1 MTIEETNRAM
11 LVYTAMHELQRAL
24 LVGGPALREREKE
37 LIEAVSVWLDG
48 MRREDAAEETPDRK
62 EGETMTQKERYR
74 RAREAM
80 RMALRH
86 IDAKEPDVEDCLREV
101 VDAVSAE
108 LPKIEGV
115 AETEEKK
122 GWTEVTQ
129 EKYKKVAAAMRTALV
144 SIFGNYADV
153 EDRLRTA
160 DVEIQSVLLN
170 ERICAQPASYPIE
183 GIAVE
188 AEKLETEDEPDEGEA
203 EKLETENEP
212 DEGEAKKLTR
222 AAVLEKARA
231 CVCGERE
238 QDYGSPEDSFG
249 CIAELWEA
257 YLRAACIAPDSVVRV
272 TPADVAMLMALLKIA
287 RVGTSCVGGTAD
299 SFVDLAGYAACG
311 AECADVEASSDDA

>member
-1 MTIEETNRAM
+1 MTIEEAIRVMPIFAASRK
-11 LVYTAMHELQRAL
+11 VERAL
-24 LVGGPALREREKE
+24 ALGDPKLNEYEKE
-37 LIEAVSVWLDG
+37 LREAVGVYLDG
-48 MRREDAAEETPDRK
+48 RRREDAAQETPDRK
-62 EGETMTQKERYR
+62 EGETMTQKEKYR
-74 RAREAM
+74 RTREAM

-86 IDAKEPDVEDCLREV
+86 IDAAAPDIEDCLREV

-108 LPKIEGV
+108 LPKIKGA
-115 AETEEKK
+115 AETADKK
-122 GWTEVTQ
+122 GWTEMTQ

-160 DVEIQSVLLN
+160 DVEIQPVLLN
-170 ERICAQPASYPIE
+170 ERICARPASYPIE

-188 AEKLETEDEPDEGEA
+188 AEKLETENEPDEG
-203 EKLETENEP
+203 
-212 DEGEAKKLTR
+212 EGEAKKLTR

-238 QDYGSPEDSFG
+238 EDYGSPEDSFG

-257 YLRAACIAPDSVVRV
+257 YLRAACVSPNAIITV

-311 AECADVEASSDDA
+311 AECAEVTV

>member
-1 MTIEETNRAM
+1 MTIEEMNRAM

-24 LVGGPALREREKE
+24 LLGGSALREREKE

-48 MRREDAAEETPDRK
+48 RRREDAAEETPDRK

-74 RAREAM
+74 RIREAM
-80 RMALRH
+80 RMTLRH
-86 IDAKEPDVEDCLREV
+86 IDAAAPDIEDCLREV

-108 LPKIEGV
+108 LPKIKGA
-115 AETEEKK
+115 AETADKK

-170 ERICAQPASYPIE
+170 ERICARPASYPIE
-183 GIAVE
+183 DIAV
-188 AEKLETEDEPDEGEA
+188 EA

-212 DEGEAKKLTR
+212 DEGEGEAKKLTR

-238 QDYGSPEDSFG
+238 EDYGSPEDSFG

-272 TPADVAMLMALLKIA
+272 TPTDVAMLMALLKIA
-287 RVGTSCVGGTAD
+287 RVGTSSIGGTAD

-311 AECADVEASSDDA
+311 AECAEVTV

>member
-1 MTIEETNRAM
+1 MIFKETARVMSVIRTWRKA
-11 LVYTAMHELQRAL
+11 ERAL
-24 LVGGPALREREKE
+24 ALETRKLGEYDEE
-37 LIEAVSVWLDG
+37 LHKAAQVYLELR
-48 MRREDAAEETPDRK
+48 RREDAAQETPDRK
-62 EGETMTQKERYR
+62 EGESMTQKEKYR
-74 RAREAM
+74 RTREAM

-86 IDAKEPDVEDCLREV
+86 IDADAPDVAAGLREV

-108 LPKIEGV
+108 LPKVEGV

-129 EKYKKVAAAMRTALV
+129 EKYKKVAAAMRRAL
-144 SIFGNYADV
+144 IGICGGFADV

-160 DVEIQSVLLN
+160 DAEIQSVLLN
-170 ERICAQPASYPIE
+170 ERICARPASYPIE
-183 GIAVE
+183 GIAV
-188 AEKLETEDEPDEGEA
+188 EA

-311 AECADVEASSDDA
+311 AECAEVTV

>member
-1 MTIEETNRAM
+1 MTIEEMNRAM
-11 LVYTAMHELQRAL
+11 SVYTAMHELQRAL
-24 LVGGPALREREKE
+24 LLGGSALREREKE

-48 MRREDAAEETPDRK
+48 RRREDAAQETPDRK
-62 EGETMTQKERYR
+62 EGETMTQKEKYR
-74 RAREAM
+74 RTREAM

-86 IDAKEPDVEDCLREV
+86 IDAAAPDIEDCLREV
-101 VDAVSAE
+101 VDAVLAE
-108 LPKIEGV
+108 LPKIKGA
-115 AETEEKK
+115 AETADKK
-122 GWTEVTQ
+122 GWTEMTQ

-160 DVEIQSVLLN
+160 DAEIQSVLLN
-170 ERICAQPASYPIE
+170 ERICARPAGYPIE

-188 AEKLETEDEPDEGEA
+188 AEKLETED
-203 EKLETENEP
+203 EP

-238 QDYGSPEDSFG
+238 EDYGSPEDNFG

-257 YLRAACIAPDSVVRV
+257 YLRAACVSPNAIITV
-272 TPADVAMLMALLKIA
+272 TPADIAMLMALLKIA
-287 RVGTSCVGGTAD
+287 RVGTSTIGGTAD

-311 AECADVEASSDDA
+311 AECADVEVSSDDA

>member
-1 MTIEETNRAM
+1 MTIEEMNRAM

-24 LVGGPALREREKE
+24 LLGGSALREREKE

-48 MRREDAAEETPDRK
+48 RRREDAAQETPDRK
-62 EGETMTQKERYR
+62 EGETMTQKEKYR
-74 RAREAM
+74 RTREAM

-86 IDAKEPDVEDCLREV
+86 IDAAAPDIEDCLREV

-108 LPKIEGV
+108 LPKIKGA
-115 AETEEKK
+115 AETADKK
-122 GWTEVTQ
+122 GWTEMTQ

-160 DVEIQSVLLN
+160 DAEIQSVLLN
-170 ERICAQPASYPIE
+170 ERICARPASYPIE

-188 AEKLETEDEPDEGEA
+188 AEKLETE
-203 EKLETENEP
+203 NEP
-212 DEGEAKKLTR
+212 DEGEGEGKKLTR

-257 YLRAACIAPDSVVRV
+257 YLRAACIAPDAVIRV
-272 TPADVAMLMALLKIA
+272 TPTDVAMMMALLKIA
-287 RVGTSCVGGTAD
+287 RVGTSFVGGTAD

-311 AECADVEASSDDA
+311 AECAEVTV

>member
-1 MTIEETNRAM
+1 MTIEEMNRAM
-11 LVYTAMHELQRAL
+11 RVYTAMHELQRAL
-24 LVGGPALREREKE
+24 LLGGSALREREKE

-48 MRREDAAEETPDRK
+48 RRREDAAQETPDRK
-62 EGETMTQKERYR
+62 EGETMTQKKSYR

-86 IDAKEPDVEDCLREV
+86 IDADAPDIEDCLREV
-101 VDAVSAE
+101 ADAVSAE

-122 GWTEVTQ
+122 GWTEMTQ

-188 AEKLETEDEPDEGEA
+188 AEKLETEDEPDEGE
-203 EKLETENEP
+203 
-212 DEGEAKKLTR
+212 GEAKKLTR

-238 QDYGSPEDSFG
+238 EDYGSPEDSFG

-257 YLRAACIAPDSVVRV
+257 YLRAACVSPDSVVRV
-272 TPADVAMLMALLKIA
+272 TPTDVAMLMALLKIA
-287 RVGTSCVGGTAD
+287 RVGTSFVGGTAD

-311 AECADVEASSDDA
+311 AECAEVTV

>member
-1 MTIEETNRAM
+1 MTIEEMNRAM

-24 LVGGPALREREKE
+24 LLGGSALREREKE

-48 MRREDAAEETPDRK
+48 RRREDAAQETPDRK
-62 EGETMTQKERYR
+62 EGETMTQKEKYR
-74 RAREAM
+74 RTREAM

-122 GWTEVTQ
+122 GWSEVTQ
-129 EKYKKVAAAMRTALV
+129 EKYKKVAAAMGRAL
-144 SIFGNYADV
+144 IGICGDFADV

-170 ERICAQPASYPIE
+170 ERICARPASYPIE

-188 AEKLETEDEPDEGEA
+188 AEKLETENEPDEGES
-203 EKLETENEP
+203 
-212 DEGEAKKLTR
+212 EAKKLTR

-272 TPADVAMLMALLKIA
+272 TPTDVAMMMALLKIA
-287 RVGTSCVGGTAD
+287 RVGTSFVGGTAD

-311 AECADVEASSDDA
+311 AECAEVTV

>member
-1 MTIEETNRAM
+1 MTNEETNRAM

-24 LVGGPALREREKE
+24 LPGGPALREREKE

-48 MRREDAAEETPDRK
+48 RRREDTAEETTDRK

-74 RAREAM
+74 RTREAM

-86 IDAKEPDVEDCLREV
+86 IDADAPDVEECLREV
-101 VDAVSAE
+101 REAVLAE
-108 LPKIEGV
+108 LPKIKGA

-122 GWTEVTQ
+122 GWSEVTQ
-129 EKYKKVAAAMRTALV
+129 EKYKKVAAAMGRAL
-144 SIFGNYADV
+144 IGICGDFADV

-160 DVEIQSVLLN
+160 DAEIQSVLLN
-170 ERICAQPASYPIE
+170 ERICARPASYPIE

-188 AEKLETEDEPDEGEA
+188 AEKLETE
-203 EKLETENEP
+203 NEP
-212 DEGEAKKLTR
+212 DEGAAKKLTR

-238 QDYGSPEDSFG
+238 EDYGSPEDSFG

-257 YLRAACIAPDSVVRV
+257 YLRAACIAPDAVVKV
-272 TPADVAMLMALLKIA
+272 TPTDVAMMMALLKIA

-311 AECADVEASSDDA
+311 AECAEVTV

>member
-1 MTIEETNRAM
+1 MTIEEMNRAM

-24 LVGGPALREREKE
+24 LLGGSALREREKE

-48 MRREDAAEETPDRK
+48 RRREDAAQETPDRK
-62 EGETMTQKERYR
+62 EGETMTQKEKYR
-74 RAREAM
+74 RTREAM
-80 RMALRH
+80 RMAMRH
-86 IDAKEPDVEDCLREV
+86 IDAAAPDIEDCLREV

-108 LPKIEGV
+108 LPKIKGA
-115 AETEEKK
+115 AETADKK
-122 GWTEVTQ
+122 GWTEMTQ

-160 DVEIQSVLLN
+160 DAEIQSVLLN
-170 ERICAQPASYPIE
+170 ERICARPASYPIE

-188 AEKLETEDEPDEGEA
+188 AEKLETENEPDEG
-203 EKLETENEP
+203 
-212 DEGEAKKLTR
+212 EGEAKKLTR

-257 YLRAACIAPDSVVRV
+257 YLRAACIAPDAVIRV
-272 TPADVAMLMALLKIA
+272 TPTDVAMMMALLKIA
-287 RVGTSCVGGTAD
+287 RVGTSFVGGTAD

-311 AECADVEASSDDA
+311 AECAEVTV

>member
-1 MTIEETNRAM
+1 
-11 LVYTAMHELQRAL
+11 
-24 LVGGPALREREKE
+24 
-37 LIEAVSVWLDG
+37 
-48 MRREDAAEETPDRK
+48 
-62 EGETMTQKERYR
+62 MTQKEKYR
-74 RAREAM
+74 RTREAM
-80 RMALRH
+80 RMTLRH
-86 IDAKEPDVEDCLREV
+86 IDADAPDVEECLREV
-101 VDAVSAE
+101 GEAVLAE

-122 GWTEVTQ
+122 GWTEMTQ

-160 DVEIQSVLLN
+160 DAEIQSVLLSN
-170 ERICAQPASYPIE
+170 RIFARPAGYPIE

-188 AEKLETEDEPDEGEA
+188 T

-238 QDYGSPEDSFG
+238 EDYGSPEDSFG

-257 YLRAACIAPDSVVRV
+257 YLRAACIAPDAVVRV
-272 TPADVAMLMALLKIA
+272 TPTDVAMLMALLKIA
-287 RVGTSCVGGTAD
+287 RVGTSFVGGTAD

-311 AECADVEASSDDA
+311 AECAEVTV

>member
-1 MTIEETNRAM
+1 MTIEEMNRAM

-24 LVGGPALREREKE
+24 LLGGSALREREKE

-48 MRREDAAEETPDRK
+48 RRREDAAEETPDRK
-62 EGETMTQKERYR
+62 EGESMTQKERYR
-74 RAREAM
+74 RTREAM

-108 LPKIEGV
+108 LPKIKGV
-115 AETEEKK
+115 AETADKK
-122 GWTEVTQ
+122 GWTEMTQ

-170 ERICAQPASYPIE
+170 ERICARPASYPIE
-183 GIAVE
+183 DIAV
-188 AEKLETEDEPDEGEA
+188 EA

-212 DEGEAKKLTR
+212 DEGEGEAKKLTR

-238 QDYGSPEDSFG
+238 EDYGSPEDSFG

-257 YLRAACIAPDSVVRV
+257 YLRAACVSPNAIITV

-311 AECADVEASSDDA
+311 AECAEVTV

>member
-1 MTIEETNRAM
+1 MTIEEMNRAM

-24 LVGGPALREREKE
+24 LLGGSALREREKE

-48 MRREDAAEETPDRK
+48 RRREDTAEETTDRK

-74 RAREAM
+74 RTREAM

-129 EKYKKVAAAMRTALV
+129 EKYKKVAAAMRRAL
-144 SIFGNYADV
+144 IGICGDFADV

-183 GIAVE
+183 DIAV
-188 AEKLETEDEPDEGEA
+188 EA

-212 DEGEAKKLTR
+212 DEGEGEAKKLTR

-238 QDYGSPEDSFG
+238 EDYGSPEDSFG
-249 CIAELWEA
+249 CIAKLWEA

-272 TPADVAMLMALLKIA
+272 TPTDVAMLMALLKIA

-311 AECADVEASSDDA
+311 AECAEVTV

>member
-1 MTIEETNRAM
+1 MTIEEAIRVMPIYAASRK
-11 LVYTAMHELQRAL
+11 VERAL
-24 LVGGPALREREKE
+24 ALCDPKLNEYEKE
-37 LIEAVSVWLDG
+37 LREAVGVYLDG
-48 MRREDAAEETPDRK
+48 ALCKDAATETPDRK
-62 EGETMTQKERYR
+62 EGESMTQKERYR

-86 IDAKEPDVEDCLREV
+86 IDAAAPDVAAGLREV
-101 VDAVSAE
+101 GEAVSAE
-108 LPKIEGV
+108 LPKIKGA
-115 AETEEKK
+115 AETADKK
-122 GWTEVTQ
+122 GWTEMTQ
-129 EKYKKVAAAMRTALV
+129 EKYKKVAAAMRAALF

-170 ERICAQPASYPIE
+170 ERICARPASYPIE
-183 GIAVE
+183 GIAV
-188 AEKLETEDEPDEGEA
+188 EA

-257 YLRAACIAPDSVVRV
+257 YLRAACIAPDAVVTV
-272 TPADVAMLMALLKIA
+272 TPTDVAMMMALLKIA
-287 RVGTSCVGGTAD
+287 RVGTSFVGGTAD

-311 AECADVEASSDDA
+311 AECAEVTV

>member
-1 MTIEETNRAM
+1 MTIEEMNRAM

-24 LVGGPALREREKE
+24 LLGGPALREREKE

-48 MRREDAAEETPDRK
+48 RRREDAAQETPDRN
-62 EGETMTQKERYR
+62 EGETMTQKEKYK
-74 RAREAM
+74 RA
-80 RMALRH
+80 
-86 IDAKEPDVEDCLREV
+86 REV

-108 LPKIEGV
+108 MPKIEGI

-122 GWTEVTQ
+122 ECAELTQ
-129 EKYKKVAAAMRTALV
+129 EKYKKVALAMNKALV
-144 SIFGNYADV
+144 SVYADRADV

-160 DVEIQSVLLN
+160 DAEIQSVLLN
-170 ERICAQPASYPIE
+170 ERICAQPVSYPIE

-188 AEKLETEDEPDEGEA
+188 AEKLETE
-203 EKLETENEP
+203 NEP
-212 DEGEAKKLTR
+212 DEGEAKKKLTR

-238 QDYGSPEDSFG
+238 EDYGSPEDSFG

-257 YLRAACIAPDSVVRV
+257 YIRAACVSPNAIITV
-272 TPADVAMLMALLKIA
+272 TPTDVAMMMALLKIA
-287 RVGTSCVGGTAD
+287 RVGTSFVGGTAD

-311 AECADVEASSDDA
+311 AECAEVTV

>member
-24 LVGGPALREREKE
+24 LLGGSALREREKE

-48 MRREDAAEETPDRK
+48 RRREDAAQETPDRK
-62 EGETMTQKERYR
+62 EGETMTQKEKYR
-74 RAREAM
+74 RTREAM

-86 IDAKEPDVEDCLREV
+86 IDAGAPDIEDCLREV

-122 GWTEVTQ
+122 ECAELTQ
-129 EKYKKVAAAMRTALV
+129 EKYKKVALAMNKALR
-144 SIFGNYADV
+144 SIYRDDADV
-153 EDRLRTA
+153 EDMLRKA
-160 DVEIQSVLLN
+160 DAEIQAVQLSDKWGVPVELL
-170 ERICAQPASYPIE
+170 PIE

-188 AEKLETEDEPDEGEA
+188 AEKLETEGEPDEG
-203 EKLETENEP
+203 
-212 DEGEAKKLTR
+212 EGEAKKLTR

-238 QDYGSPEDSFG
+238 EDYGSPEDSFG
-249 CIAELWEA
+249 CIAELWEV
-257 YLRAACIAPDSVVRV
+257 YLRAACVSPNAIITV
-272 TPADVAMLMALLKIA
+272 TAADVAMLMALLKIA
-287 RVGTSCVGGTAD
+287 RVGTSSVGGTAD

-311 AECADVEASSDDA
+311 AECAEVTV

>member
-1 MTIEETNRAM
+1 MTIEEMNRAM

-24 LVGGPALREREKE
+24 LLGGSALREREKE

-48 MRREDAAEETPDRK
+48 RRREDTAQETPDRK
-62 EGETMTQKERYR
+62 EGETMTQKEKYR
-74 RAREAM
+74 RTREAM

-86 IDAKEPDVEDCLREV
+86 IDAAAPDIEDCLREV

-122 GWTEVTQ
+122 GWSEVTQ
-129 EKYKKVAAAMRTALV
+129 EKYKKVAAAMRRAL
-144 SIFGNYADV
+144 IGICGDFADV

-160 DVEIQSVLLN
+160 YAEIQSVLLS
-170 ERICAQPASYPIE
+170 ERICARPAGYPIE

-188 AEKLETEDEPDEGEA
+188 AEKLETEGEPE
-203 EKLETENEP
+203 
-212 DEGEAKKLTR
+212 KLTR

-238 QDYGSPEDSFG
+238 EDYGSPEDSFG
-249 CIAELWEA
+249 CIAELWET
-257 YLRAACIAPDSVVRV
+257 YLRAACVSPDAIV
-272 TPADVAMLMALLKIA
+272 TVTAADVAMLMALLKIA

-311 AECADVEASSDDA
+311 AECAEVTV

>member
-1 MTIEETNRAM
+1 MTIEEMNRAM

-24 LVGGPALREREKE
+24 LLGGSALREREKE

-48 MRREDAAEETPDRK
+48 RRREDAAQETPDRK
-62 EGETMTQKERYR
+62 EGETMTQKEKYR
-74 RAREAM
+74 RTREAM

-86 IDAKEPDVEDCLREV
+86 IDAAAPDIEDCLREV

-108 LPKIEGV
+108 LPKIKGA
-115 AETEEKK
+115 AETADKK
-122 GWTEVTQ
+122 GWTEMTQ

-160 DVEIQSVLLN
+160 DAEIQSVLLN
-170 ERICAQPASYPIE
+170 ERICARPASYPIE

-188 AEKLETEDEPDEGEA
+188 AEKH
-203 EKLETENEP
+203 ETENEP
-212 DEGEAKKLTR
+212 DEGEGEAKKLTR

-257 YLRAACIAPDSVVRV
+257 YLRAACIAPDAVIRV
-272 TPADVAMLMALLKIA
+272 TPTDVAMMMALLKIA
-287 RVGTSCVGGTAD
+287 RVGTSFVGGTAD

-311 AECADVEASSDDA
+311 AECAEVTV

>member
-1 MTIEETNRAM
+1 MTIEEMNRAM

-24 LVGGPALREREKE
+24 LLGGSALREREKE

-48 MRREDAAEETPDRK
+48 RRREDAAQETPDRK
-62 EGETMTQKERYR
+62 EGESMTQKERYR
-74 RAREAM
+74 RIREAM

-122 GWTEVTQ
+122 GWTEMTQ

-170 ERICAQPASYPIE
+170 ERICARPASYPIE

-188 AEKLETEDEPDEGEA
+188 AEKLETEDEPDEGE
-203 EKLETENEP
+203 
-212 DEGEAKKLTR
+212 GEAKKLTR

-238 QDYGSPEDSFG
+238 EDYGSPEDSFG

-257 YLRAACIAPDSVVRV
+257 YLRAACVSPNAIITV

-311 AECADVEASSDDA
+311 AECAEVTV

>member
-1 MTIEETNRAM
+1 MTIEEMNRAM
-11 LVYTAMHELQRAL
+11 QVYVAMHELQRAL
-24 LVGGPALREREKE
+24 LLGGSALREREKE

-48 MRREDAAEETPDRK
+48 RRREDAAQETPDRK

-74 RAREAM
+74 RTREAIT
-80 RMALRH
+80 A
-86 IDAKEPDVEDCLREV
+86 D
-101 VDAVSAE
+101 
-108 LPKIEGV
+108 
-115 AETEEKK
+115 KK
-122 GWTEVTQ
+122 GWTEMTQ
-129 EKYKKVAAAMRTALV
+129 EKYKKVAAAMRAALF

-188 AEKLETEDEPDEGEA
+188 AEKLETENEPDEG
-203 EKLETENEP
+203 
-212 DEGEAKKLTR
+212 EGEAKKLTR

-238 QDYGSPEDSFG
+238 EDYGSPEDSFG

-257 YLRAACIAPDSVVRV
+257 YLRAACISPDSVVRV
-272 TPADVAMLMALLKIA
+272 TPTDVAMMMALLKIA
-287 RVGTSCVGGTAD
+287 RVGTSFVGGTAD

-311 AECADVEASSDDA
+311 AECAEVTV